1 MGKKMQS
8 SSVRN
13 GSSVMYVMGIYTVVM
28 SLFWVFL
35 TEIIFVSDFLAFTG
49 QSYADY
55 LAISPE
61 TAELYMITK
70 KLWGFTMLLI
80 GFLIIFITRK
90 SYSKGEK
97 WSWYALLTSGI
108 MLWGSLIGYRFWIG
122 YVAPS
127 IVTFVIGTA
136 LFIIGIALPAKE
148 ILSKPS

>member
-1 MGKKMQS
+1 MGKNMQP

-13 GSSVMYVMGIYTVVM
+13 GSRIMYVMGIYTVVM

-55 LAISPE
+55 LAISTE

-127 IVTFVIGTA
+127 IVTFIIGTA
-136 LFIIGIALPAKE
+136 LFVVGIALPAKE

>member
-1 MGKKMQS
+1 MGKNMQP

-13 GSSVMYVMGIYTVVM
+13 GSRIMYVMGIYTVVM

-97 WSWYALLTSGI
+97 WSWYALLIAGI

-122 YVAPS
+122 YLAPS

-136 LFIIGIALPAKE
+136 LFVIGIALPAKE
-148 ILSKPS
+148 ILSKHS